1 MQARKRTNERASDFV
16 YVSQLIWVDPTVQ
29 AELFSIHLGVIQLLL
44 EEKFQ
49 NFFRE
54 KTLNSIN

>member
-1 MQARKRTNERASDFV
+1 MQARKRASDFV